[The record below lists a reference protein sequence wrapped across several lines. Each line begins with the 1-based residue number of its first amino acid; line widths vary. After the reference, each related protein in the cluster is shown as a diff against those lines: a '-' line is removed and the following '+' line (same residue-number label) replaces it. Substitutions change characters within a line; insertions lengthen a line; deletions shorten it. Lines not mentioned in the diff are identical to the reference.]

1 MNPRFKHLFETGV
14 NRRKHTLKMYPALSV
29 AEDAAVSEMTYILNS
44 FSFLVMGSLMMW
56 MAAGFAML
64 EADEK

>member
-44 FSFLVMGSLMMW
+44 FSFLVMGILVM
-56 MAAGFAML
+56 
-64 EADEK
+64 